1 MHETTPATT
10 PVPPQAP
17 AGLASRAL
25 RPAVELLTQRP
36 ATVGELV
43 SAGGVSRRGIEALL
57 NGWRAGD
64 TPGLDVDA
72 ETWSL
77 NDPLRS
83 EVIGT
88 WGLEQPQPAGRF
100 LEPEVRTRLEGWA
113 RSLPRPRRELDHR
126 PATHDGV
133 AARLDLIDRQLDL
146 RGANVLVL
154 GARDLDALAL
164 A

>member
-57 NGWRAGD
+57 NGWRAGG

-100 LEPEVRTRLEGWA
+100 LEPEVRTRLEGWGGRCHDPA
-113 RSLPRPRRELDHR
+113 ASWTTVRP
-126 PATHDGV
+126 PTTGW
-133 AARLDLIDRQLDL
+133 Q
-146 RGANVLVL
+146 RGWT
-154 GARDLDALAL
+154 
-164 A
+164 